1 VASLQ
6 LHRDGEVAMTE
17 PALAHEHVPPHGTL
31 DLPERWPRERLA
43 ALVRHVVLA
52 DEDRDAIEVVA
63 PFTGRAIAE
72 LPRGTEEDVA
82 LACERARAVQPHWA
96 ARSVRRRA
104 RVLLDFHDLVLDRRN
119 EGQDLIQLESGKAR
133 LDALNEILDT
143 ALVARHYGVHAERYL
158 RTRRRPG
165 AIPGLTTTYEVR
177 HPVGV
182 VGVIAPWNF
191 PLILGITDALAAL
204 AAGNAVVIRPDEQ
217 SSLTALWAVELLY
230 EAGLPRDVLQVVTGA
245 GPVLGPPLIDGV
257 DFLMFTGSARV
268 GRTVATRAA
277 SRLIG
282 YSLEL
287 GGKNA
292 MLVLADADVG
302 AAAKGAVRGAYV
314 GAGQVCVSI
323 ERLFVH
329 RRIYERFVDRL
340 VKRVRAMR
348 LSASFDYGADMGSL
362 TVPRQLMAVEAHVA
376 DALAK
381 GARLLAGGRPRP
393 DVGPLF
399 YEPTVL
405 ADVTPEMHLY
415 AEETFGPVLAVYP
428 VASDEEAIAR
438 ANDSPYGLNASVW
451 SRSTVHAR
459 RVARRIRAGTVNVN
473 VVYGATWS
481 STASPIGGMKESGV
495 GRRHGAEGIL
505 KYTEPQTIAVQRA
518 HPLAPSAV
526 LPERAY
532 AHLMPRLLRVMKWV
546 PGLR

>member
-1 VASLQ
+1 MAE
-6 LHRDGEVAMTE
+6 H
-17 PALAHEHVPPHGTL
+17 ALAHERVPPQGTL
-31 DLPERWPRERLA
+31 DLPERWPRERLEG
-43 ALVRHVVLA
+43 LVRHVVLA
-52 DEDRDAIEVVA
+52 DDERDAVEVVA
-63 PFTGRAIAE
+63 PFTGRAIAA
-72 LPRGTEEDVA
+72 LPRGTEDDVA
-82 LACERARAVQPHWA
+82 LACERARAAQPHWA

-104 RVLLDFHDLVLDRRN
+104 RVLLDFHDLVLDRRD

-143 ALVARHYGVHAERYL
+143 ALVARHYGVHAKRYL
-158 RTRRRPG
+158 RPRRRPG
-165 AIPGLTTTYEVR
+165 AIPGLTTTYELR
-177 HPVGV
+177 HPIGV
-182 VGVIAPWNF
+182 VGVISPWNF

-204 AAGNAVVIRPDEQ
+204 AAGNAVVLRPDEQ
-217 SSLTALWAVELLY
+217 SSLTALWAVELLH
-230 EAGLPRDVLQVVTGA
+230 EAGLPRDVLHVVTGP

-287 GGKNA
+287 GGKNP

-329 RRIYERFVDRL
+329 QRIYERFVDRL

-473 VVYGATWS
+473 EVYGATWS

-532 AHLMPRLLRVMKWV
+532 AHLMPKLLRVMKWV

>member
-1 VASLQ
+1 MAE
-6 LHRDGEVAMTE
+6 H
-17 PALAHEHVPPHGTL
+17 ALAHERVPPQGTL
-31 DLPERWPRERLA
+31 DLPERWPRERLEG
-43 ALVRHVVLA
+43 LVRHVVLA
-52 DEDRDAIEVVA
+52 DDERDAVEVVA
-63 PFTGRAIAE
+63 PFTGRAIAA
-72 LPRGTEEDVA
+72 LPRGTEDDVA
-82 LACERARAVQPHWA
+82 LACERARAAQPHWA

-104 RVLLDFHDLVLDRRN
+104 RVLLDFHDLVLDRRD

-143 ALVARHYGVHAERYL
+143 ALVARHYGVHAKRYL
-158 RTRRRPG
+158 RPRRRPG
-165 AIPGLTTTYEVR
+165 AIPGLTTTYELR
-177 HPVGV
+177 HPIGV
-182 VGVIAPWNF
+182 VGVISPWNF

-204 AAGNAVVIRPDEQ
+204 AAGNAVVLRPDEQ
-217 SSLTALWAVELLY
+217 SSLTALWAVELLH
-230 EAGLPRDVLQVVTGA
+230 EAGLPRDVLHVVTGP

-282 YSLEL
+282 FSLEL
-287 GGKNA
+287 GGKNP
-292 MLVLADADVG
+292 ML
-302 AAAKGAVRGAYV
+302 
-314 GAGQVCVSI
+314 
-323 ERLFVH
+323 
-329 RRIYERFVDRL
+329 
-340 VKRVRAMR
+340 
-348 LSASFDYGADMGSL
+348 
-362 TVPRQLMAVEAHVA
+362 
-376 DALAK
+376 
-381 GARLLAGGRPRP
+381 
-393 DVGPLF
+393 
-399 YEPTVL
+399 VL

-415 AEETFGPVLAVYP
+415 GEETFGPVLAVYP

-473 VVYGATWS
+473 EVYGATWS

-532 AHLMPRLLRVMKWV
+532 AHLMPKLLRVMKWV